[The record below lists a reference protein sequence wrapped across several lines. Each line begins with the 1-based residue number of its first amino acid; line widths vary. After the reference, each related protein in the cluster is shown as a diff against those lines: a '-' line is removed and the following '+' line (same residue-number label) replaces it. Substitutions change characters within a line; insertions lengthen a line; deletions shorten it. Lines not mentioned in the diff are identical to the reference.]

1 MTDIIIDHLTKR
13 FGATTAVDDLS
24 FRVPPGVVTGF
35 LGPNGSGKT
44 TTMRALLGLI
54 SPTSGSAT
62 LDGVAYRE
70 LAAPSREVG
79 ALLEPDAFHPGRS
92 GRDHLRVVA
101 AGAGR
106 PRRRVEEVLE
116 LVALS
121 DAADRDAGGY
131 SLGMQQRLGLATAL
145 LGEPEVLV
153 LDEPANGLDPQ
164 GVRWLRDL
172 LAHYATNGA
181 TVLVSSHLL
190 NEMALI
196 AEEVVVIREGR
207 LVTHGR
213 VDEVTGAGGVNVR
226 VAGPDLAPLLAALQ
240 SDGSRVERGPDGHV
254 EVAGTDAAA
263 IGALAHRLGVELHEL
278 TPRSPS
284 LEDAFLELT
293 R

>member
-1 MTDIIIDHLTKR
+1 MTDIIIEHLTKR
-13 FGATTAVDDLS
+13 FGGTTAVDDLS

-44 TTMRALLGLI
+44 TTMQALLGLI
-54 SPTSGSAT
+54 APTSGSAT
-62 LDGVAYRE
+62 LDGVPYQR
-70 LAAPSREVG
+70 LTAPSRQVG

-101 AGAGR
+101 TGAGL
-106 PRRRVEEVLE
+106 PRRRVDEVLE

-121 DAADRDAGGY
+121 DAADRNAGGY

-172 LAHYATNGA
+172 LAHYAGNGA

-213 VDEVTGAGGVNVR
+213 VDEVTAVGGVDVR
-226 VAGPDLAPLLAALQ
+226 VAGPDLAPLLAALEA
-240 SDGSRVERGPDGHV
+240 DGSRVERGPDGRV
-254 EVAGTDAAA
+254 EVVGADAAA

-278 TPRSPS
+278 TPLSSS